1 MKRPCVFMKAVSVLA
16 LSLFALS
23 TGAQTAYPGKPVRL
37 VLPYSTGGSADT
49 VARLLAPRLQ
59 EAWKQTV
66 LVENKPGANAVIG
79 TDFVAKAAPDG
90 HTLLV
95 ALTTHVIS
103 PSLIKTPFDPV
114 KDFAPVAT
122 IAAAELCLAANPDFP
137 ANTLPELIALAKAK
151 PGEINYATTQIGGN
165 QHLAAELLG
174 IMTGAKLTAVPYKG
188 GGEALTAVLG
198 GHSQLYLGAISSL
211 IPVVK
216 SGKLKGIAVS
226 GETRNP
232 AIPNVPTFT
241 QGGVPNLDVR
251 LWFGVLA
258 PAGTPKDIVD
268 KIAAQVAAI
277 LATADFKEALQK
289 QGLDP
294 LVGGP
299 EQFGALLKTDFARY
313 AQVIKTANIKIEQ

>member
-1 MKRPCVFMKAVSVLA
+1 MKRPCVFVKAVSAAA

-23 TGAQTAYPGKPVRL
+23 AVAQTAYPGKPVRL
-37 VLPYSTGGSADT
+37 ILPYSTGGSADT

-114 KDFAPVAT
+114 RDFAPVAT
-122 IAAAELCLAANPDFP
+122 VAAAELCLAANPDLP
-137 ANTLPELIALAKAK
+137 ANTLQELIALAKAK

-174 IMTGAKLTAVPYKG
+174 ILTGAKLTAVPYKG

-258 PAGTPKDIVD
+258 PAGTPKDILD
-268 KIAAQVAAI
+268 KIAAQIAAI

-299 EQFGALLKTDFARY
+299 DQFSALLKTDFARY
-313 AQVIKTANIKIEQ
+313 AQVIKTANIKVEQ

>member
-1 MKRPCVFMKAVSVLA
+1 MKRPNVFIEAFSVVTLGLLA
-16 LSLFALS
+16 LSA
-23 TGAQTAYPGKPVRL
+23 GAQTAYPGKPVRL
-37 VLPYSTGGSADT
+37 VLPYSTGGSADV

-103 PSLIKTPFDPV
+103 PSLIKTPFDPIR
-114 KDFAPVAT
+114 DFAPVAT
-122 IAAAELCLAANPDFP
+122 VAAAELCLAANPDFP

-268 KIAAQVAAI
+268 KIAAQIAAI
-277 LATADFKEALQK
+277 LATADFREALQK

-294 LVGGP
+294 LLGGP
-299 EQFGALLKTDFARY
+299 EQFGALLKTDFTRY
-313 AQVIKTANIKIEQ
+313 AQVIKTANIKVEQ

>member
-1 MKRPCVFMKAVSVLA
+1 MKRPCVFVKAVSVLA

-211 IPVVK
+211 IPVVR

-313 AQVIKTANIKIEQ
+313 AQVIKTANIKVEQ

>member
-1 MKRPCVFMKAVSVLA
+1 MKRPMMLIKACSVIA
-16 LSLFALS
+16 LGLFTLS
-23 TGAQTAYPGKPVRL
+23 AGAQTAYPGKPVRL

-114 KDFAPVAT
+114 RDFAPVAT
-122 IAAAELCLAANPDFP
+122 VAAAELCLAANPDFP

-211 IPVVK
+211 IPVVR

-268 KIAAQVAAI
+268 KIAAQIAAI

-313 AQVIKTANIKIEQ
+313 AQVIKTANIKVEQ

>member
-1 MKRPCVFMKAVSVLA
+1 MKAVSVLA

-258 PAGTPKDIVD
+258 PAGT
-268 KIAAQVAAI
+268 
-277 LATADFKEALQK
+277 
-289 QGLDP
+289 
-294 LVGGP
+294 
-299 EQFGALLKTDFARY
+299 
-313 AQVIKTANIKIEQ
+313 

>member
-1 MKRPCVFMKAVSVLA
+1 MKRPCVFVKAVSVLA

-313 AQVIKTANIKIEQ
+313 AQVIKTANIKVEQ

>member
-1 MKRPCVFMKAVSVLA
+1 MKTSAVLGKLFNLAVLGA
-16 LSLFALS
+16 FACAAH
-23 TGAQTAYPGKPVRL
+23 AQTAYPSKPVRL
-37 VLPYSTGGSADT
+37 ILPYSTGGSADT

-59 EAWKQTV
+59 DAWKQTV

-79 TDFVAKAAPDG
+79 TDYVAKAAPDG
-90 HTLLV
+90 HTLLI
-95 ALTTHVIS
+95 ALTTHDIS

-122 IAAAELCLAANPDFP
+122 VAAAELCLAVYPE
-137 ANTLPELIALAKAK
+137 LPVNSLQELIALAKAK
-151 PGEINYATTQIGGN
+151 PGSLNYATTQIGGN
-165 QHLAAELLG
+165 QHLAAELIG
-174 IMTGAKLTAVPYKG
+174 ILTGAKLTAVPYKG

-198 GHSQLYLGAISSL
+198 GHSQIYLGSISSL

-226 GETRNP
+226 GESRNA

-268 KIAAQVAAI
+268 KVSAQIAQI
-277 LATADFKEALQK
+277 LATAEFKEALQK

-299 EQFGALLKTDFARY
+299 DQFGALLKTDFTRY
-313 AQVIKTANIKIEQ
+313 AQVIKTANIKVEQ

>member
-1 MKRPCVFMKAVSVLA
+1 MKILFVFGKISALLMLGLAACSAV
-16 LSLFALS
+16 
-23 TGAQTAYPGKPVRL
+23 AQSSFPAKPVRL
-37 VLPYSTGGSADT
+37 ILPYSTGGSADT

-59 EAWKQTV
+59 DAWKQSV
-66 LVENKPGANAVIG
+66 IVENKPGANAVIG
-79 TDFVAKAAPDG
+79 TDYVAKAPADG

-122 IAAAELCLAANPDFP
+122 VAAAELCLAVYPE
-137 ANTLPELIALAKAK
+137 LPVNSLQELIALAKAK
-151 PGEINYATTQIGGN
+151 PGALNYATTQIGGN
-165 QHLAAELLG
+165 QHLAAELIG
-174 IMTGAKLTAVPYKG
+174 ILTGAKLTAVPYKG

-198 GHSQLYLGAISSL
+198 GHSQIYLGSISSL

-226 GETRNP
+226 GENRNP

-258 PAGTPKDIVD
+258 PVGTPKDIVD
-268 KIAAQVAAI
+268 KVAAQIAAI
-277 LATADFKEALQK
+277 LGTADFKEALQK

-294 LVGGP
+294 LLGGP
-299 EQFGALLKTDFARY
+299 DQFGALLKTDYARY
-313 AQVIKTANIKIEQ
+313 AQVIKTANIKVEQ

>member
-114 KDFAPVAT
+114 RDFAPVAT
-122 IAAAELCLAANPDFP
+122 IAAAELCLAANPELP